1 MDYFDRRLTARDD
14 DLPAISGLNPALWS
28 VIAKAL
34 RSEPKMRQGDS
45 SALYDDI
52 ARYFTSGE
60 GVDDGGIDFS
70 NTLATDMLVM
80 DRLLA
85 ERATWTACWRNEPHG
100 PPAGGT
106 SHMDRLL
113 AERATWTACWRNG
126 PHGPPAGGTGH
137 ARAA

>member
-1 MDYFDRRLTARDD
+1 MDYFNRRLAARDD
-14 DLPAISGLNPALWS
+14 DLPAISGLNRALWS

-60 GVDDGGIDFS
+60 GVDDDDIDFS
-70 NTLATDMLVM
+70 NTLATDMSVV

-85 ERATWTACWRNEPHG
+85 ERATPVQPEPLAATSVKH
-100 PPAGGT
+100 PPGG
-106 SHMDRLL
+106 SGLKMALLGVGVALSVWLLVLL
-113 AERATWTACWRNG
+113 AG
-126 PHGPPAGGTGH
+126 LV
-137 ARAA
+137 